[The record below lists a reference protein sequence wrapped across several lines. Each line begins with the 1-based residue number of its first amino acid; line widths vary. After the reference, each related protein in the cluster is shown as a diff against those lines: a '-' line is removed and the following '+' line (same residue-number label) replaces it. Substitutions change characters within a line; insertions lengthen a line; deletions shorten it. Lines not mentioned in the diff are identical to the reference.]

1 MWPYLF
7 LAAEAPL
14 IPKWLELLLLVFF
27 GTVSTASGLLV
38 AFLKREV
45 SRIDK
50 VVDEFPRLLTI
61 VESIQRESVE
71 RIRIQEQLWSRV
83 NFIDSDLKTHR
94 DKCREI
100 FVGKEL
106 LDQVMK
112 FRDTQDSNLTQ
123 RVMDLSAA
131 VESMRD
137 RVEKLRSR
145 LPPSPR

>member
-1 MWPYLF
+1 M
-7 LAAEAPL
+7 